1 MAPTESYIVRIYRR
15 GRKNTRLI
23 AGIVEKVGGD
33 TRKAGFDGIEELNDI
48 LTSRDLVSGGEAG
61 ETKNRENG
69 DGEA

>member
-15 GRKNTRLI
+15 SRKNARLI
-23 AGIVEKVGGD
+23 AGLVEKVGGD
-33 TRKAGFDGIEELNDI
+33 SGKAGFENIEELNDI
-48 LTSRDLVSGGEAG
+48 LSSRDPITRGEAG